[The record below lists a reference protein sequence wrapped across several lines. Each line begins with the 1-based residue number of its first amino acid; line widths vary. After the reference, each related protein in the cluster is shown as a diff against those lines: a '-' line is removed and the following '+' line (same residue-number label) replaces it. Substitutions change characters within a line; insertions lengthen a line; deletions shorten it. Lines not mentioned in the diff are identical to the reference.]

1 MVRPAVTGSGVW
13 VLVRDRLADAATVAT
28 SVAQLSEGTGS
39 ASVACT
45 QASFCSVPLV
55 VEDTVATTVT
65 VMDWPGDRV
74 PGPQVIG
81 PPVTARL
88 GGAGEQPPWVEDSAV
103 TVMPA
108 GTESVTLTLV
118 AEDGPELVATM
129 V

>member
-1 MVRPAVTGSGVW
+1 MVWPAVTGSGVW
-13 VLVRDRLADAATVAT
+13 ALVMPRLADAATVAT
-28 SVAQLSEGTGS
+28 SVAQLLEGAGS
-39 ASVACT
+39 ASAAYT
-45 QASFCSVPLV
+45 HSLLGALPIL

-74 PGPQVIG
+74 PGPQVRVAG
-81 PPVTARL
+81 PVAGT
-88 GGAGEQPPWVEDSAV
+88 GAHDPWVEVAAV

-108 GTESVTLTLV
+108 GTESVMLTLV

>member
-1 MVRPAVTGSGVW
+1 MRRMAE
-13 VLVRDRLADAATVAT
+13 AATVAT
-28 SVAQLSEGTGS
+28 SVAQLLEGTGS

-45 QASFCSVPLV
+45 TASFCRVPLV
-55 VEDTVATTVT
+55 VEETVATTVT

-74 PGPQVIG
+74 PGPQVRVAG
-81 PPVTARL
+81 PVAGT
-88 GGAGEQPPWVEDSAV
+88 GAHGPWVEVAAV

-108 GTESVTLTLV
+108 GTESVTETLV

>member
-1 MVRPAVTGSGVW
+1 MRNVHRTLAPLFALMLLAVLFAVHTV
-13 VLVRDRLADAATVAT
+13 AATPT
-28 SVAQLSEGTGS
+28 PTFYET
-39 ASVACT
+39 
-45 QASFCSVPLV
+45 LV

-74 PGPQVIG
+74 PGPQVRVAG
-81 PPVTARL
+81 PVAGT
-88 GGAGEQPPWVEDSAV
+88 GAHDPWVEVAAV

>member
-1 MVRPAVTGSGVW
+1 MVRPAVTGRGEGGFAVT
-13 VLVRDRLADAATVAT
+13 RLADAATVAT
-28 SVAQLSEGTGS
+28 TGAQLLEGTGS
-39 ASVACT
+39 ASAACT

-55 VEDTVATTVT
+55 VKETVATTGT

-74 PGPQVIG
+74 PGHQFRVAG
-81 PPVTARL
+81 PVADTCALSLHDALPIL
-88 GGAGEQPPWVEDSAV
+88 

-118 AEDGPELVATM
+118 AEDGPELAATM

>member
-55 VEDTVATTVT
+55 VEETVATTVT

-74 PGPQVIG
+74 PGPQVRVAG
-81 PPVTARL
+81 PVAGT
-88 GGAGEQPPWVEDSAV
+88 GAHDPGVEVAAV

-108 GTESVTLTLV
+108 GTESVMLTLV
-118 AEDGPELVATM
+118 AEDGPEL
-129 V
+129 

>member
-1 MVRPAVTGSGVW
+1 MVWPAVTRSEERRVGKEW
-13 VLVRDRLADAATVAT
+13 WADAATVAV
-28 SVAQLSEGTGS
+28 SGAQLLEGTGS

-45 QASFCSVPLV
+45 QASCCSVPLV
-55 VEDTVATTVT
+55 VEETVATTVT

-74 PGPQVIG
+74 PGPQVRVAG
-81 PPVTARL
+81 PAAGT
-88 GGAGEQPPWVEDSAV
+88 GAHDSWVEVAAV
-103 TVMPA
+103 MVLPA

>member
-13 VLVRDRLADAATVAT
+13 ALVRDRLADAATVAT

-39 ASVACT
+39 ASVART

-74 PGPQVIG
+74 PGPQVRVAG
-81 PPVTARL
+81 PVAGT
-88 GGAGEQPPWVEDSAV
+88 GAHAPFPYATLFRS
-103 TVMPA
+103 MPA

-118 AEDGPELVATM
+118 AEDGPEL
-129 V
+129 

>member
-13 VLVRDRLADAATVAT
+13 ALVTETVADAATVAV
-28 SVAQLSEGTGS
+28 SGARLLGGTGS

-55 VEDTVATTVT
+55 VEETVATTVT

-74 PGPQVIG
+74 PGPQVRVAG
-81 PPVTARL
+81 PAAGT
-88 GGAGEQPPWVEDSAV
+88 GAHDPWVEVAAV

-118 AEDGPELVATM
+118 AEDGPELAATM